1 MSLAKESSGSRTKG
15 IKDSLCKARVA
26 AMAALDKKAL
36 DLVALDMTGLVAYT
50 DYFVICTG
58 TSSPHVGAVVESVE
72 KALASHGI
80 RPKAI
85 EGRRPAHWV
94 LLDYGDLVVHV
105 FDQQAREYYELEK
118 LWLDAPRVEVNEDT
132 VVMGRQDKGALDS

>member
-1 MSLAKESSGSRTKG
+1 MSLAKESSGSRTRG
-15 IKDSLCKARVA
+15 VEDSLHKARVA

-36 DLVALDMTGLVAYT
+36 HLVALDMTGLVAYT

-72 KALASHGI
+72 KALASHGF

-105 FDQQAREYYELEK
+105 FDRAARDYYELEK

-132 VVMGRQDKGALDS
+132 AVMGRQNQGAMDS